1 MAASVRSARFVAWAN
16 AVLAGQVSPDLAA
29 LRIAGSDPV
38 HRVDGLG
45 GLSGADAQTLPVVL
59 ARLSAGAEP
68 AGPAARLVLPV
79 PGDPVGL
86 PGPGALT
93 TAALAAGEA
102 VLLATMPGGG
112 VGLVPHP
119 MPAAVVWVVHPIVDT
134 PVLVTAAP
142 PTLAQADQD
151 LAAALREATELLARL
166 DLARWD
172 PDSAEAVEALRRGRL
187 DGDGLAPGYPNRA
200 HEVLARARRLRAVI
214 ELAGRGDGAAVTAGE
229 AAARRAALIP
239 LDRAARYAE
248 MAAYNAVLEPGNL
261 APPRHR

>member
-1 MAASVRSARFVAWAN
+1 MPAPVRSARFVAWSN

-29 LRIAGSDPV
+29 ARITGPDPV

-45 GLSGADAQTLPVVL
+45 GADHQSLPVVL
-59 ARLSAGAEP
+59 ARLSALP
-68 AGPAARLVLPV
+68 GPAARLVLPV

-86 PGPGALT
+86 PGPSALT

-102 VLLATMPGGG
+102 VLLAAEGGL
-112 VGLVPHP
+112 GLVPTSF
-119 MPAAVVWVVHPIVDT
+119 ADEVVWTAHPVVDT
-134 PVLVTAAP
+134 PVLITRGLPA
-142 PTLAQADQD
+142 LAEADLE
-151 LAAALREATELLARL
+151 LAVALREATELLAGL

-229 AAARRAALIP
+229 AAARRAALVP

-248 MAAYNAVLEPGNL
+248 MAAYNAVLEPGNV
-261 APPRHR
+261 APPRPR